1 MMNGRARKHQHTK
14 LNLPSFKRLT
24 QPTTQHLMGTA
35 LWYLVVKNFIHFHE
49 INLEEPLQELQNCS
63 GFLNSI

>member
-24 QPTTQHLMGTA
+24 QPTTQHLMDTG
-35 LWYLVVKNFIHFHE
+35 LWYLVIKNFIHFRE
-49 INLEEPLQELQNCS
+49 ITFGGITKLLISVQVS
-63 GFLNSI
+63 